1 MARAEQPLKCPSAQ
15 PGMGDVQILG
25 VISRDAE
32 EPRLAYLNEAVPAT
46 PGTLELAAPLDV
58 SQVFRLSARCE
69 EKKCTHFD
77 GSHCQLAVRIARLLP
92 EVVDHLPPCNI
103 RPDCRWFR
111 QEGRAACMR
120 CPQIV
125 TGTNEADE
133 RWQEVAGGW
142 PLPVLKDV
150 ARAQSAA
157 ELAAR
162 MRSAARFEDA
172 ARIWERVLTRVA
184 SPGAQLEARDR
195 IADARWN
202 AWELDRTPARAASAR
217 IAIGSF
223 LALHPGQTK
232 SDQARRRL
240 AGLGR

>member
-1 MARAEQPLKCPSAQ
+1 MARAEQPMKCPSAQ

-32 EPRLAYLNEAVPAT
+32 EPRLAYLDEAMPAT

-77 GSHCQLAVRIARLLP
+77 GSHWQLAVRIAKMLP
-92 EVVDHLPPCNI
+92 EVVDHLPACNI

-111 QEGRAACMR
+111 QEGRSACVR

-133 RWQEVAGGW
+133 RWQAVAGV
-142 PLPVLKDV
+142 P
-150 ARAQSAA
+150 RAH
-157 ELAAR
+157 R
-162 MRSAARFEDA
+162 
-172 ARIWERVLTRVA
+172 
-184 SPGAQLEARDR
+184 
-195 IADARWN
+195 
-202 AWELDRTPARAASAR
+202 
-217 IAIGSF
+217 
-223 LALHPGQTK
+223 
-232 SDQARRRL
+232 
-240 AGLGR
+240 